1 LNSQQKKKEEEEK
14 KVEKIKKERKTNC
27 TIKLDSCSYGHDDAS
42 LTSMI
47 QREATQE
54 HEDKNLKY
62 VQEKRNEIETFIYMT
77 KEKLTTDLELYVDIN
92 ESEKLLKKND

>member
-1 LNSQQKKKEEEEK
+1 
-14 KVEKIKKERKTNC
+14 
-27 TIKLDSCSYGHDDAS
+27 
-42 LTSMI
+42 MI